1 MAMSHKLDSDIQQTQ
16 NIITKNF
23 TVFFLILRL
32 RKCLEISG
40 SHRTQNILTF
50 NKWNVYSTL
59 HLALESRLCLPLTK
73 GSS

>member
-23 TVFFLILRL
+23 TVFFDSRL